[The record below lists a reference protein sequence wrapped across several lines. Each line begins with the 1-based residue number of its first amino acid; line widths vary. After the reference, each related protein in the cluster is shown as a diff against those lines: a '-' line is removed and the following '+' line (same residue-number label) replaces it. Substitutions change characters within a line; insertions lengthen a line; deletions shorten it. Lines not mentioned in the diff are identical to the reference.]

1 MRDFLKYAT
10 ASAVGTIVGLVV
22 LMTLLGVGFVGFI
35 SLIIASASR
44 DVEPQIEDQSMLVF
58 DLSIDITNAI
68 PPSRAEIALGEAI
81 SGQSTQAISIHA
93 AVEALEAAA
102 DDNDIAGLYLQGNTF
117 EGLATLSEIRTALEK
132 FKASGKPIIAYEV
145 GWNERDYYL
154 TSVADTLILNPSGI
168 LELNGFSVEN
178 QFLAGAL
185 DKFGI
190 GVQVLQA
197 GRYKSAVEPFIR
209 TESSPEAQEQTEA
222 LVGALWQDFLSK
234 AAAARDMTPQRL
246 QQIADQGGL
255 LMAEDALEVGLVDQ
269 VAYFDE
275 VLEDLRSLTDAQPSD
290 DEDFTQVGLLEYS
303 RIVEQRRESD
313 WNNDVI
319 AIVYADGEITGGESG
334 PGVIGSAGL
343 SRQLRELREDDEVDA
358 IVLRVNSPGGGARAS
373 EIISREVQ
381 LASEA
386 KPLVVSMA
394 DLAASGGYMI
404 STHADKIYAS
414 PSTITGSI
422 GVFGLILNLQE
433 IANNNG
439 ITWDVT
445 KTAEFADI
453 STITRPRSEAEIQL
467 QQNIVNDLYDRF
479 ITMVADSRDIP
490 KTRVDEI
497 AQGRVWSGSDA
508 VERGLVTEIGGL
520 TEAIAAAAE
529 AAELKDWT
537 VEEYPKPLTL
547 EEQIFESLFG
557 KLVARLPGAQDPI
570 SQEFLKLRQQLQVL
584 ELLQDPNGIYLRLP
598 FTTEID

>member
-1 MRDFLKYAT
+1 M
-10 ASAVGTIVGLVV
+10 
-22 LMTLLGVGFVGFI
+22 
-35 SLIIASASR
+35 
-44 DVEPQIEDQSMLVF
+44 
-58 DLSIDITNAI
+58 
-68 PPSRAEIALGEAI
+68 
-81 SGQSTQAISIHA
+81 
-93 AVEALEAAA
+93 
-102 DDNDIAGLYLQGNTF
+102 
-117 EGLATLSEIRTALEK
+117 
-132 FKASGKPIIAYEV
+132 
-145 GWNERDYYL
+145 
-154 TSVADTLILNPSGI
+154 NPSGI